1 MATEH
6 NAPMTVRRVG
16 IVLQRGADLLDVA
29 GPAGVFHCAGR
40 HFVWIGASDK
50 VTYQLDYF
58 SPDGGTVKTRQELV
72 VDTDPLAA
80 ADPAEYDTVI
90 VVGGIVDDR
99 DCPECVFSW
108 LRNCRG
114 KVRRIGSVC
123 VGAFILA
130 RAGLLDGRRATTH
143 WEDCDELAARFPE
156 VLVNPDAIYT
166 EDQGIWTGA
175 GVSAGIDMALAMV
188 EQDHG
193 HELALL
199 VARRQVVFL
208 KRPGGQSQFSSQL
221 ECQLGDRPLAPL
233 LQWIVENPTADLRAQ
248 ALAERANMSLR
259 SFYRWFVAAA
269 GSPPADWVENAR
281 LEVAKRLLE
290 QTGDRLDQVARHSGF
305 GSYERMRRT
314 FARRLGIAPSDYRA
328 RFSRP
333 LPRHENAIDLSRLTN
348 IYGPVA
354 GYSDLSLSCRS

>member
-1 MATEH
+1 MAT
-6 NAPMTVRRVG
+6 ACDRPKMAVKRIG
-16 IVLQRGADLLDVA
+16 IILQQGADLVDIA

-50 VTYQLDYF
+50 VTYQLDYL
-58 SPDGGTVKTRQELV
+58 SPDGGMVRTRQELV
-72 VDTDPLAA
+72 IETSRLGDVRPKD
-80 ADPAEYDTVI
+80 YDTVI
-90 VVGGIVDDR
+90 VVGGILDDR
-99 DCPECVFSW
+99 DCPATALDW
-108 LRNCRG
+108 LRDCRG
-114 KVRRIGSVC
+114 VVRRIGSVC

-143 WEDCDELAARFPE
+143 WEDCDNLSARFPDVRVE
-156 VLVNPDAIYT
+156 PDSIYT
-166 EDQGIWTGA
+166 EDEGIWTGA

-221 ECQLGDRPLAPL
+221 ECQRRDRPLAPL
-233 LQWIVENPTADLRAQ
+233 LQWIVENPTADLRAE

-259 SFYRWFVAAA
+259 SFYRWFVAVA
-269 GSPPADWVENAR
+269 GASPADWVENAR

-290 QTGDRLDQVARHSGF
+290 QTSHSVVQVARDSGF

-314 FARRLGIAPSDYRA
+314 FGRRLGIGPSDYRA

-333 LPRHENAIDLSRLTN
+333 LPRYENAIDLSRLTD
-348 IYGPVA
+348 IYGPMGGYVA
-354 GYSDLSLSCRS
+354 IQ

>member
-1 MATEH
+1 MADERH
-6 NAPMTVRRVG
+6 GPKMTVQRVG
-16 IVLQRGADLLDVA
+16 IVLQQGADLLDIA

-50 VTYQLDYF
+50 VTYQLDYL
-58 SPDGGTVKTRQELV
+58 SPDGGAVRTRQELV
-72 VDTDPLAA
+72 IETASLAEA
-80 ADPAEYDTVI
+80 KPADYDTVI
-90 VVGGIVDDR
+90 VVGGLVGDR
-99 DCPECVFSW
+99 ECPEQVFDW
-108 LRNCRG
+108 LRRCTG
-114 KVRRIGSVC
+114 IVRRIGSVC

-143 WEDCDELAARFPE
+143 WEDCEELAARFPE
-156 VLVNPDAIYT
+156 VRVFPDAIYT

-233 LQWIVENPTADLRAQ
+233 LQWIVENPTADLRAE
-248 ALAERANMSLR
+248 ALADRAHMSLR

-269 GSPPADWVENAR
+269 GSPPGDWVENAR

-290 QTGDRLDQVARHSGF
+290 QSGDKLEEVARRSGF

-314 FARRLGIAPSDYRA
+314 FARRLGIAPTDYRA

-333 LPRHENAIDLSRLTN
+333 LPRYENAIDISRLTN
-348 IYGPVA
+348 IYGSIGGLVA
-354 GYSDLSLSCRS
+354 IQ